1 MGEQKLNLVSLET
14 GGVLSID
21 RVRVKYYKLEI
32 SMNCRKNNNTIVLY
46 CTVMFPWIEMRLNK
60 IMTNL

>member
-1 MGEQKLNLVSLET
+1 
-14 GGVLSID
+14 
-21 RVRVKYYKLEI
+21 
-32 SMNCRKNNNTIVLY
+32 MNCRKNNNTIVLY